1 MYKLIEYS
9 DNYSKTCGS
18 LWQYCEDIPV
28 VNNSGNIVEF
38 NGANATDSFNVKAK
52 ITGQIDNSGRIDNF
66 EIMFQS
72 KYLSNFWRP
81 LVMPLINCEIN
92 IFLTW
97 SANCVIIYTDVANQ
111 NTTFAIIE
119 TKLYVPVAILSTQD
133 NAKLWRQLESSFKRT
148 INWNKYLSKP
158 ELLAQNPNLNI
169 LVEPSF
175 QEVNTLFVL
184 ASENDAQ
191 KTSNKRYYLPNVEIK
206 DYNVMIDGKH

>member
-18 LWQYCEDIPV
+18 LWQYCEDIAV
-28 VNNSGNIVEF
+28 VNNGGNIVEF

-52 ITGQIDNSGRIDNF
+52 ITGQTDNNGRIDNF

-72 KYLSNFWRP
+72 KYLNNFWRP
-81 LVMPLINCEIN
+81 LVMSLINWEIN

-119 TKLYVPVAILSTQD
+119 TKLHVPVATLSTQD

-148 INWNKYLSKP
+148 INWNKYLSKL